1 MFADLDKMYQPYVE
15 GTSTN
20 KMALKKQ
27 VGRYYKGLQKA
38 LSPMSD
44 AEQQAFDQAFITYK
58 KQKDAMVK

>member
-1 MFADLDKMYQPYVE
+1 
-15 GTSTN
+15 
-20 KMALKKQ
+20 MALKKQ